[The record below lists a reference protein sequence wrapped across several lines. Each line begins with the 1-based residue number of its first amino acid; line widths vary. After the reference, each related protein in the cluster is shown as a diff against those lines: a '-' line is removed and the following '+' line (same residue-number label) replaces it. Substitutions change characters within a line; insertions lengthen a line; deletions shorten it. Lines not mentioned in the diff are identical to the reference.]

1 MSNFSNVLNARSQ
14 GLKTTAHFYHGITF
28 TRGKN
33 EKSETAVRTG
43 HIFFMQ
49 GDRIM
54 IRQDGDEHFFVLFN
68 H

>member
-33 EKSETAVRTG
+33 NEKSETAVRTG

-54 IRQDGDEHFFVLFN
+54 IGLDARWW
-68 H
+68 